1 MHLALMLNEY
11 ELVSRIRMNGD
22 VDVMLMVMSP
32 HQALRVNNIPKAD
45 VFDQCHHTPRL
56 FIVLKLI
63 FPSHV
68 ECAGLFSPFSHT
80 YSAAS
85 MSHTGHR
92 AFSCPE

>member
-1 MHLALMLNEY
+1 
-11 ELVSRIRMNGD
+11 MNGD
-22 VDVMLMVMSP
+22 VDVMLMLMSP
-32 HQALRVNNIPKAD
+32 HQALRLNNIPKAD
-45 VFDQCHHTPRL
+45 VLDQCHHTPRL

-85 MSHTGHR
+85 MSHTGQW